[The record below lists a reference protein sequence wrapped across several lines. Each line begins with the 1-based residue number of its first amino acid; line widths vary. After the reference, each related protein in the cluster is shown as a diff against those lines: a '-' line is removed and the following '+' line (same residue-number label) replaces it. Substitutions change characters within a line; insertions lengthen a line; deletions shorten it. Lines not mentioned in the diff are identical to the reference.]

1 MPKYKNCSGSTYKF
15 YGVTFDP
22 GDVKYVGGP
31 ISHPK
36 FIIVPDA
43 DDEQKQTEK
52 PQTATTT
59 STTQTTTTTTESD
72 EPKKRKSKG
81 E

>member
-15 YGVTFDP
+15 YGVTFNP
-22 GDVKYVGGP
+22 GDVKFVGGP

-36 FIIVPDA
+36 FIIVPDT
-43 DDEQKQTEK
+43 DEPKQTAK
-52 PQTATTT
+52 PQTTNTT
-59 STTQTTTTTTESD
+59 STTQTTTTITESD

>member
-15 YGVTFDP
+15 YGVTFNP
-22 GDVKYVGGP
+22 GDAKFVGGP

-36 FIIVPDA
+36 FIIVPDT
-43 DDEQKQTEK
+43 DDEPKQTAKTQAETTASTA
-52 PQTATTT
+52 QTATTT
-59 STTQTTTTTTESD
+59 AESD